1 MPRSTSMVGRPGPA
15 EPTPP
20 ASTRRPP
27 VRRDAPR
34 GRRRPAAALVIGHR
48 GASGHRP
55 EHTLASYELAIE
67 HGADYIEPDLVSTS
81 DGVLVARH
89 ENELGATTDVASR
102 AAFADRRTT
111 KHVDGAAV
119 TGWFTEDFTLAEL
132 KTLRAV
138 ERWPEIRPS
147 NATHD
152 GLHEIPTLQEILDLV
167 LSVRAG
173 GGRSVGVYPETKLPS
188 HFADLG
194 LPLERPLVET
204 LHANGFR
211 SPLDRV
217 LIQSLEVTNLRELHD
232 MTDLPLI
239 QLVKSLGSPRD
250 LVLRHDPR
258 TYADLVSPAGL
269 DVVAGYATGI
279 GPHKDLVIPRT
290 PEGTLAAPTRL
301 VADAHAAGLAVHPFT
316 FRRENRFLPAEH
328 RVGDDPDAAGDLAGE
343 LSAFLDAG
351 IDGYFTDNPADG
363 PTRGRS
369 PVARS
374 GSPAPASR

>member
-1 MPRSTSMVGRPGPA
+1 MPRSRSMAGSSRPT
-15 EPTPP
+15 EPP
-20 ASTRRPP
+20 APLTPRPP
-27 VRRDAPR
+27 VRRDGRR
-34 GRRRPAAALVIGHR
+34 GRPTGPLVIAHR
-48 GASGHRP
+48 GASGYRP
-55 EHTLASYELAIE
+55 EHTLAAYALAIE
-67 HGADYIEPDLVSTS
+67 QGADHIEPDLVSTS

-89 ENELGATTDVASR
+89 ENELGATTDVASH
-102 AAFADRRTT
+102 AAFAGRRTT
-111 KHVDGAAV
+111 KSVDGVAV

-138 ERWPEIRPS
+138 ERLPEVRPS

-152 GLHEIPTLQEILDLV
+152 GLYEIPTLHEILDLV
-167 LSVRAG
+167 RTVRARRG
-173 GGRSVGVYPETKLPS
+173 HAVGIYPETKLPS
-188 HFADLG
+188 HFAALG
-194 LPLERPLVET
+194 LSLEQPLVEA
-204 LHANGFR
+204 LHADGFR
-211 SPLDRV
+211 TSRHRV
-217 LIQSLEVTNLRELHD
+217 FIQSLEVTNLRELQD

-239 QLVKSLGSPRD
+239 QLVKSVGAPRD
-250 LVLRHDPR
+250 LVQRGDPR

-369 PVARS
+369 PAARS